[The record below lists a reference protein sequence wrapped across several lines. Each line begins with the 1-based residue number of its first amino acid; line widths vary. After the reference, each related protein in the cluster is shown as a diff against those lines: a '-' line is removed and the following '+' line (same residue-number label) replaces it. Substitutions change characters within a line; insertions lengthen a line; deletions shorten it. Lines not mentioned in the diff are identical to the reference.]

1 MSEERYE
8 WTTEYDGYGTETS
21 SEEASDEEQEVA
33 EAAEFTEAAQEE
45 PVLEEEFE
53 PEEEELSPEEQAAR
67 DAELAARIAARRRKY
82 KWQKTRRKSLAVI
95 GVIALFAML
104 FTMCGREIFRL
115 KAENYALRKQQQ
127 ELEEER
133 DRLARE
139 LERVGDKE
147 YIKDQ
152 ARKQLRLLDPGEIM
166 FVFQDS
172 AEAAAAEAEEGA
184 EAGAEAQSGEE
195 TDNND

>member
-1 MSEERYE
+1 
-8 WTTEYDGYGTETS
+8 
-21 SEEASDEEQEVA
+21 
-33 EAAEFTEAAQEE
+33 
-45 PVLEEEFE
+45 
-53 PEEEELSPEEQAAR
+53 
-67 DAELAARIAARRRKY
+67 
-82 KWQKTRRKSLAVI
+82 
-95 GVIALFAML
+95 ML